1 MIPNASW
8 IVLFIILPMHHQ
20 VGIVGVNLQRLLV
33 QRVRLLELLLRVED
47 LGGQRVVLHTLG
59 VLLYGFIEVGYH
71 GVNLGIQ
78 SFGLNGVVFKKNPYL
93 M

>member
-1 MIPNASW
+1 MYTCAC
-8 IVLFIILPMHHQ
+8 IVPFIILPMHHQ

-71 GVNLGIQ
+71 GMNLGIQ
-78 SFGLNGVVFKKNPYL
+78 KFWFKMELYL
-93 M
+93 KIFFFK